1 MRTPSA
7 ASVWIR
13 LPSTWPVR
21 TEARAMAM
29 VRNRSM
35 MPPVMSMA
43 TMIDVPW
50 TAEATV
56 TSRSPGT
63 T

>member
-1 MRTPSA
+1 
-7 ASVWIR
+7 
-13 LPSTWPVR
+13 
-21 TEARAMAM
+21 MAI

-43 TMIDVPW
+43 TMIEVPW
-50 TAEATV
+50 MAEATV
-56 TSRSPGT
+56 RSSSPGT